1 MVDLI
6 FSFSGPAIG
15 LGVAFGVIFGF
26 FVCLVLFFTIKAACT
41 ATNKKTRLIEPN
53 NDIEKVLHKNGPDV
67 NTIDGS
73 KYNVYI
79 VS

>member
-1 MVDLI
+1 M
-6 FSFSGPAIG
+6 
-15 LGVAFGVIFGF
+15 
-26 FVCLVLFFTIKAACT
+26 CLVLFLTIKAVCT

-53 NDIEKVLHKNGPDV
+53 DDIEKVLHKNGTDV

-73 KYNVYI
+73 KYNVYV